1 LLLCGATSVD
11 YVVAYVGALRAGL
24 TMVPAN
30 PGFTAAEL
38 FRLAAASSPS
48 LAVLDDPS
56 LLPSRPV
63 TTPSL
68 EGLPAPLAN
77 PVLDAAAPEDTALII
92 YTSGTTGHPK
102 GVPLSHANLLA
113 SAHAVRIA
121 WRWEPDDTLALS
133 LPLFHVHGLGVGLH
147 GTLVTGASACLMP
160 RFDPSL
166 VASSIEGGATL
177 LFGVPTM
184 YHRLAAS
191 PYLADLGRLR
201 LAVSG
206 SAPLPADL
214 HETVREA
221 SGQVVLERYG
231 MTETIMLVSNPY
243 EGERRAGTV
252 GFPLPGVSLRL
263 VEREGGTAEIQVRGP
278 NVIRGYLDDPAADA
292 FAFTDDGWFRTGDLG
307 TVDGDG
313 YLRISGRAKE
323 LIITGGYNVYPREV
337 EELLRGH
344 PLVADAAVV
353 GEPDSKWGEIVV
365 ACVVPTSDAGDLE
378 SELDSWAEA
387 NLVDY
392 KRPRRWRVVDTI
404 PRNAL
409 GKILRH
415 QL

>member
-1 LLLCGATSVD
+1 
-11 YVVAYVGALRAGL
+11 
-24 TMVPAN
+24 
-30 PGFTAAEL
+30 
-38 FRLAAASSPS
+38 
-48 LAVLDDPS
+48 
-56 LLPSRPV
+56 
-63 TTPSL
+63 
-68 EGLPAPLAN
+68 
-77 PVLDAAAPEDTALII
+77 
-92 YTSGTTGHPK
+92 
-102 GVPLSHANLLA
+102 
-113 SAHAVRIA
+113 
-121 WRWEPDDTLALS
+121 
-133 LPLFHVHGLGVGLH
+133 
-147 GTLVTGASACLMP
+147 
-160 RFDPSL
+160 
-166 VASSIEGGATL
+166 
-177 LFGVPTM
+177 
-184 YHRLAAS
+184 
-191 PYLADLGRLR
+191 
-201 LAVSG
+201 
-206 SAPLPADL
+206 
-214 HETVREA
+214 
-221 SGQVVLERYG
+221 
-231 MTETIMLVSNPY
+231 
-243 EGERRAGTV
+243 
-252 GFPLPGVSLRL
+252 VSLRL
-263 VEREGGTAEIQVRGP
+263 AEREGGTAEIQVRGP

-378 SELDSWAEA
+378 SELDSWAQA

>member
-1 LLLCGATSVD
+1 
-11 YVVAYVGALRAGL
+11 
-24 TMVPAN
+24 
-30 PGFTAAEL
+30 
-38 FRLAAASSPS
+38 
-48 LAVLDDPS
+48 
-56 LLPSRPV
+56 
-63 TTPSL
+63 
-68 EGLPAPLAN
+68 
-77 PVLDAAAPEDTALII
+77 
-92 YTSGTTGHPK
+92 
-102 GVPLSHANLLA
+102 
-113 SAHAVRIA
+113 
-121 WRWEPDDTLALS
+121 
-133 LPLFHVHGLGVGLH
+133 
-147 GTLVTGASACLMP
+147 
-160 RFDPSL
+160 
-166 VASSIEGGATL
+166 
-177 LFGVPTM
+177 
-184 YHRLAAS
+184 
-191 PYLADLGRLR
+191 
-201 LAVSG
+201 
-206 SAPLPADL
+206 
-214 HETVREA
+214 
-221 SGQVVLERYG
+221 

-263 VEREGGTAEIQVRGP
+263 AEREGGTAEIQVRGP

-353 GEPDSKWGEIVV
+353 GEPDSKWGEVVV
-365 ACVVPTSDAGDLE
+365 ACVVPASDAADLE
-378 SELDSWAEA
+378 SELDSWAQA